1 MKHFITIF
9 FCLYSIFYFGQYES
23 IGPVY
28 GVSKQT
34 KMKRICSFDSTFN
47 YTTDTLNLPVFDE
60 FSKNHFQQYTKDY
73 NNPTLIPEK
82 YYHLLNSDGEI
93 ITGSQKFT
101 SQPTFRRKIN
111 STTFEILEEIFS
123 KDTLLIADL
132 CYYPPIYVE
141 TYVYPPYYIID
152 TIDFANEPD
161 TIWLPEVEYHQD
173 SATKFFMTVKDQN
186 AYWIDQTAKHNYT
199 NAHLPWS
206 LGTVT
211 FDGLDENGM
220 PYMFGSNSNEYNDFL
235 TSKPIFLGSYSPSDS
250 IYLSFLYQSQGF
262 NDPVESND
270 SLVLEYYAP
279 LLGEWERIWSTSGED
294 LADFKVFHK
303 KIIEPK
309 YLKDGFQFRL
319 TNYGSISGALDQF
332 HVDYIHLRQ
341 FSGYQ
346 DTVFKDFAI
355 VYPIKTLLKDYTQIP
370 WDHYK
375 NSIVNLMADKFDVTV
390 RNGSLQLPGENNQN
404 GSLTYKY
411 NGVSEGNAILIG
423 QTLSGGE
430 INYLPRRFF
439 NSFHDLSA
447 SPSFEFDKTKSGD
460 YHEFDVTLNV
470 SSLFPNLSQNDST
483 FYKQRFYDTYAYDDG
498 SAEAAYGPEGVS
510 NARLAYKINPLEQD
524 SLIGVKI
531 RFVPSVFDVR
541 NELFYLTIWNDN
553 NGQPGEVI
561 YQDDYF
567 NPRSPSYSYDDSL
580 GFTTYY
586 LKDTAKLDI
595 SGTFYVGWK
604 QETIK
609 RLNIGMDM
617 NIDQSDKIFY
627 SVDNESNWLNTDY
640 DGALLMRPVFATQLN
655 STLGEKNLIL
665 EEDKTIVYPN
675 PSSGIFLVRTNN
687 PAEKTYEVYDIKGQL
702 VLKTNQQIID
712 LSTHESGIYFLKDT
726 STSKTHKLIKN

>member
-1 MKHFITIF
+1 MKHLFAIFIS
-9 FCLYSIFYFGQYES
+9 LYSLVCFAQYES

-28 GVSKQT
+28 GIPKHA
-34 KMKRICSFDSTFN
+34 KIKRTCSFDSTFIYN
-47 YTTDTLNLPVFDE
+47 TDTLNLPIFDE
-60 FSKNHFQQYTKDY
+60 FSKNHFQQYVEDY

-82 YYHLLNSDGEI
+82 YYHLLSLEGEI
-93 ITGSQKFT
+93 IPNNQKFT
-101 SQPTFRRKIN
+101 SQPTFRRKVN
-111 STTFEILEEIFS
+111 STTLEIVEELFP
-123 KDTLLIADL
+123 KDTLSVADL

-161 TIWLPEVEYHQD
+161 TIWLPEVEYFQD
-173 SATKFFMTVKDQN
+173 SATKFFMTVLDQN
-186 AYWIDQTAKHNYT
+186 AYWIDQTANHNYT

-220 PYMFGSNSNEYNDFL
+220 PYTFGSNSNDYNDYL
-235 TSKPIFLGSYSPSDS
+235 TSKPIFLGSNSPSDS
-250 IYLSFLYQSQGF
+250 IYLSFLYQSKGF
-262 NDPVESND
+262 NDDVESND
-270 SLVLEYYAP
+270 SLVLEFYAP
-279 LLGEWERIWSTSGED
+279 LLGQWERIWSTSGEE
-294 LADFKVFHK
+294 LSDFKVFHR
-303 KIIEPK
+303 KIIETK

-319 TNYGSISGALDQF
+319 TNYGSIAGALDQF
-332 HVDYIHLRQ
+332 HVDYIHLRK

-355 VYPIKTLLKDYTQIP
+355 VYPIKTLLNDYTQVP

-375 NSIVNLMADKFDVTV
+375 NTTQNLMADNFDVTV
-390 RNGSLQLPGENNQN
+390 RNGSLAPFENNQD
-404 GSLTYKY
+404 GSLTYSY
-411 NGVSEGNAILIG
+411 QGTSEGSATLIG
-423 QTLSGGE
+423 QTLSGGN
-430 INYLPRRFF
+430 INYLPRQFY
-439 NSFHDLSA
+439 NSFHDLTLN
-447 SPSFEFDKTKSGD
+447 PSFEFDRTKTGD
-460 YHEFDVTLNV
+460 YQEFDVTLNV

-524 SLIGVKI
+524 SLVGVKI
-531 RFVPSVFDVR
+531 RFVPSVMDVR

-553 NGQPGEVI
+553 NGKPGDVI

-567 NPRSPSYSYDDSL
+567 NPRSPSYTYDDSL

-586 LKDTAKLDI
+586 LKDTAKLKI

-627 SVDNESNWLNTDY
+627 SVDNESTWLNTSY

-655 STLGEKNLIL
+655 LTLGEKELTL
-665 EEDKTIVYPN
+665 EEDKTTVYPN
-675 PSSGIFLVRTNN
+675 PSAGIFTIRTNN
-687 PAEKTYEVYDIKGQL
+687 PTEKSYEVYDIKGQL
-702 VLKTNQQIID
+702 LLKTTEQTID
-712 LSTHESGIYFLKDT
+712 LSLNESGIYFLKDT
-726 STSKTHKLIKN
+726 TTSKTHKLIKN